1 MEKKI
6 IKYPKLVKEM
16 AIKGENQTILGK
28 VLGITQATISRKL
41 SGKLEFSISEVE
53 KVCDHFNKG
62 YYELFK

>member
-6 IKYPKLVKEM
+6 VKYPKLVKEM
-16 AIKGENQTILGK
+16 ADKGENQTVLGK